1 MIDYETFLTELYVMV
16 DDYCKYQAEPVTKRG
31 RKSNLSRSEIVTLA
45 IAGQWFWFGSER
57 GFYRFIVGH
66 LLSAFPSMPS
76 RAQLN
81 RLMRQEQET
90 ITAFA
95 LFVTEQVGE
104 AAPYYE
110 ALDSSAVP
118 TRDINRRG
126 RGWLPGIANYGISKR
141 IGYYEGV
148 HLLISVMP
156 IGIITGFGFGA
167 ASEKD
172 SVLAETFLAARAY
185 PQPGLSSVGRPAPG
199 DYVADK
205 AFSYDT
211 PLVRWATCYGANVIC
226 APKKNS
232 LTRRWPKRLRRWLAG
247 LRQIVETVF
256 DKLHNTFR
264 LVTERP
270 HDLTGLQARLAAKV
284 ALHNFCIYLN
294 LQLGRKPLAFAD
306 LITM

>member
-16 DDYCKYQAEPVTKRG
+16 DDFCKFQGKPVTKPG
-31 RKSNLSRSEIVTLA
+31 RKANLSRSEVVTLA

-57 GFYRFIVGH
+57 GFFRFAKSH
-66 LLSAFPSMPS
+66 LRPAFPSLPS
-76 RAQLN
+76 RGQLN
-81 RLMRQEQET
+81 RLMRREAAT

-95 LFVTEQVGE
+95 LFVTEQIGR
-104 AAPYYE
+104 AAPYE

-126 RGWLPGIANYGISKR
+126 RGWLPGIANYGLSKR

-148 HLLISVMP
+148 HLLISVTP
-156 IGIITGFGFGA
+156 LGAITGFGFGSA
-167 ASEKD
+167 NTKD

-185 PQPGLSSVGRPAPG
+185 PQPGLPSVGRPACG

-205 AFSYDT
+205 AFSLDAD
-211 PLVRWATCYGANVIC
+211 LARWATFYGANVIC

-232 LTRRWPKRLRRWLAG
+232 LTRRWPKQLRQWLAG
-247 LRQIVETVF
+247 IRQIVETAF

-270 HDLTGLQARLAAKV
+270 HDLTGLQTRLAAKV

-294 LQLGRKPLAFAD
+294 LQHGRKPLAFAD
-306 LITM
+306 LILM

>member
-16 DDYCKYQAEPVTKRG
+16 DDFCKYQVKSVAKPG
-31 RKSNLSRSEIVTLA
+31 RKSSLSRSEIVTLA

-57 GFYRFIVGH
+57 GFYRFAKGH
-66 LLSAFPSMPS
+66 LRPAFPSLPS
-76 RAQLN
+76 RGQLN
-81 RLMRQEQET
+81 RLIRREQAT
-90 ITAFA
+90 ITALA
-95 LFVTEQVGE
+95 LFVTEQIGR
-104 AAPYYE
+104 AGPYE

-126 RGWLPGIANYGISKR
+126 RGWLPGIANYGLSKR

-148 HLLISVMP
+148 HLLISVTP
-156 IGIITGFGFGA
+156 LGAITGFGFGSA
-167 ASEKD
+167 NAKD
-172 SVLAETFLAARAY
+172 SVLAETFLAARAH
-185 PQPGLSSVGRPAPG
+185 PQPRLPSVGRPALG

-205 AFSYDT
+205 AFSYDAH
-211 PLVRWATCYGANVIC
+211 LARWATDYGANVIC

-232 LTRRWPKRLRRWLAG
+232 LTRRWPRRLRQWLAG
-247 LRQIVETVF
+247 VRQIVETVF

-270 HDLTGLQARLAAKV
+270 HDLTGLQTRLAAKV

-306 LITM
+306 LILM

>member
-16 DDYCKYQAEPVTKRG
+16 DDFCKFQSEPTAGPG
-31 RKSNLSRSEIVTLA
+31 RKASLSRSEIVTLA

-57 GFYRFIVGH
+57 GFYRFASRQ
-66 LLSAFPSMPS
+66 LRSAFPSLPS

-81 RLMRQEQET
+81 RLKRRHQATM
-90 ITAFA
+90 TAFA
-95 LFVTEQVGE
+95 LFLTEQVGR
-104 AAPYYE
+104 AVPYE
-110 ALDSSAVP
+110 AVDSSAVP
-118 TRDINRRG
+118 TRDIKRRG
-126 RGWLPGIANYGISKR
+126 RGWLPGIANYGMSKR

-148 HLLISVMP
+148 HLLISVTP
-156 IGIITGFGFGA
+156 LGTITGYGFGA
-167 ASEKD
+167 ASVKD
-172 SVLAETFLAARAY
+172 SVLVDTFLAARAY
-185 PQPGLSSVGRPAPG
+185 PQPRLFSVGKLAVG

-205 AFSYDT
+205 AFSQDAD
-211 PLVRWATCYGANVIC
+211 LARWAAHYGANVIC

-232 LTRRWPKRLRRWLAG
+232 LTRRWPKQLRKWLSSH
-247 LRQIVETVF
+247 RQIVETVF

-270 HDLTGLQARLAAKV
+270 HDLSGLQTRLAAKV

-306 LITM
+306 LIFM

>member
-16 DDYCKYQAEPVTKRG
+16 DDFCKYQAEPGAKPG
-31 RKSNLSRSEIVTLA
+31 RKSSLSRSEIVTLA
-45 IAGQWFWFGSER
+45 IAGQWYWFGSER

-66 LLSAFPSMPS
+66 LLSAFPSVPS

-81 RLMRQEQET
+81 RLIRREQAT

-95 LFVTEQVGE
+95 LFLTEQVGG
-104 AAPYYE
+104 AAPYE

-126 RGWLPGIANYGISKR
+126 RGWLPGIANYGLSKR

-148 HLLISVMP
+148 HLLISVTP
-156 IGIITGFGFGA
+156 LGVITGFGFGA
-167 ASEKD
+167 ASVKD

-185 PQPGLSSVGRPAPG
+185 PQPGLSSVGRPALG

-205 AFSYDT
+205 AFAYDT
-211 PLVRWATCYGANVIC
+211 HLARWATHYGANVIC

-232 LTRRWPKRLRRWLAG
+232 ITRRWPKRLRQWLAS

-270 HDLTGLQARLAAKV
+270 HDLTGLQTRLAAKV

-306 LITM
+306 LILM